1 MDGARTILGLNF
13 IKVLLIEAEFK
24 VVKSSIRKQKIE
36 NILAK
41 NAFNLKETRKMDKE
55 IGKGPKK
62 YLKFEYQLPEVNVY
76 KNIVSKIKVEILIN
90 NTTSKL
96 RYELSLTK
104 MLI

>member
-41 NAFNLKETRKMDKE
+41 NAFNLKETRKMDK
-55 IGKGPKK
+55 
-62 YLKFEYQLPEVNVY
+62 
-76 KNIVSKIKVEILIN
+76 
-90 NTTSKL
+90 
-96 RYELSLTK
+96 
-104 MLI
+104 